1 MSVSQRG
8 LLQAGVSVKLTQGNF
23 LFYLLIFLTIFIEKL
38 KLKIFFLMNCDEENI
53 FFTIVVLVVP
63 VGRSEEQRL
72 LSSIL
77 ERESSIFWQIFSIH
91 HQPTNQPTN
100 HHFVVSEW
108 ISQAAIL
115 ISRSAQERRYTQYL
129 YIKTR
134 RKS

>member
-23 LFYLLIFLTIFIEKL
+23 LFYLLIFLTIFIDKL

-72 LSSIL
+72 
-77 ERESSIFWQIFSIH
+77 
-91 HQPTNQPTN
+91 
-100 HHFVVSEW
+100 
-108 ISQAAIL
+108 
-115 ISRSAQERRYTQYL
+115 
-129 YIKTR
+129 
-134 RKS
+134 